1 MVQIDF
7 SKVEILDGFW
17 KDRQRI
23 NREVTLPAIKESY
36 LQTKRFEATRCA
48 YRKWKFW
55 TKPPHVFF
63 DSDVAK
69 FIEAWSYHLS
79 KQRDEEIES
88 FIDGLI
94 DNIASNQRDD
104 GYYNAHFLVA
114 RKKDVFKHRSE
125 HELYCL
131 GHLIEGAIAYHNATG
146 KNKLL
151 GVVERY
157 ADYVEE
163 RFLKKKDTHF
173 SCPGHPEIELALIK
187 LYKHT
192 GKKKYFEMAKY
203 FIYVRGAKEGDKG
216 LNKNPKSDNPWH
228 NGEYAQ
234 DFLPLKEQR
243 TAEGHSVRACYLYS
257 GATDVAVI
265 EKDVELIEALKAI
278 YNNMVERKTY
288 VTGGIG
294 AKAWTEGFDKDFVL
308 PNDKAYTESC
318 AAIALIMFA
327 RRLQEYE
334 KQAHYGDLIERV
346 LYNGFLSGVSLNGD
360 RFFYENPLEIDH
372 AKRAMNVARYPV
384 AERQKD
390 FACSCC
396 PPNFA
401 RFIESFG
408 DFLYT
413 KDDDT
418 IYIHHYAKSS
428 ASFDGIKI
436 KQTTDYPLK
445 GKVKIAISGK
455 CENKKI
461 ALRIPGWCQKYNI
474 TVDKQ
479 SIKSKATDGFI
490 YIKCEGKKLSIEL
503 DLEMKAVLNEANPL
517 IDQNFGRIA
526 VSYGP
531 FIYCLEDID
540 TDYKIS
546 EISLSKNLNE
556 TIKYV
561 EFFKANIMEVDAF
574 VTENFEGLYRPLKNT
589 KKPIRLILVPYY
601 TFASRG
607 EADMAVWLK
616 LAR

>member
-7 SKVEILDGFW
+7 SKVEILEGFW

-79 KQRDEEIES
+79 KQRDEDIES

-187 LYKHT
+187 LFKHT

-203 FIYVRGAKEGDKG
+203 FIYVRGTKEGDKG

-346 LYNGFLSGVSLNGD
+346 LYNGFLSGVSLSGD

-396 PPNFA
+396 PPNVA
-401 RFIESFG
+401 RLISSVGSLIFSRDES
-408 DFLYT
+408 
-413 KDDDT
+413 
-418 IYIHHYAKSS
+418 
-428 ASFDGIKI
+428 
-436 KQTTDYPLK
+436 
-445 GKVKIAISGK
+445 
-455 CENKKI
+455 
-461 ALRIPGWCQKYNI
+461 
-474 TVDKQ
+474 
-479 SIKSKATDGFI
+479 
-490 YIKCEGKKLSIEL
+490 
-503 DLEMKAVLNEANPL
+503 AVY
-517 IDQNFGRIA
+517 IDQYISSTTNFERNGKQIK
-526 VSYGP
+526 VSLETTFPKESSLKVNVYGGKGLSLKIRKPEWAEGVISSKEYYMEDGYLTFYLQENFELTLEFKVTPKVVKASDKVETNKGTYYVKYGP
-531 FIYCLEDID
+531 FIYCIESID
-540 TDYKIS
+540 NGVVSECTIS
-546 EISLSKNLNE
+546 EGTTIIERKWEEYGAYSLKVNAYKKGEEATLN
-556 TIKYV
+556 
-561 EFFKANIMEVDAF
+561 F
-574 VTENFEGLYRPLKNT
+574 
-589 KKPIRLILVPYY
+589 VPYF
-601 TFASRG
+601 TFANRG
-607 EADMAVWLK
+607 KSDMYVYVK
-616 LAR
+616 GQK